1 MTHESHPD
9 SLLGALGLCLLRL
22 LTAVGGLLVY
32 AAVLLILAVVG
43 GPFSSLFTV
52 LNYSVMVAAAIWAL
66 MPMFRYLTRGLFDEP
81 S

>member
-1 MTHESHPD
+1 MTYESEPT
-9 SLLGALGLCLLRL
+9 SLLGALGICLLRA

-32 AAVLLILAVVG
+32 AVVLLILAVVG

-52 LNYSVMVAAAIWAL
+52 LNFSVIVGAAIWAL
-66 MPMFRYLTRGLFDEP
+66 MPVFRYLTRGLFDER